1 MSRQLNGKVRSMS
14 RTQQGDAN
22 RDGHDEEQ
30 IQRRAEVARA
40 LARGGM
46 ENVQVISWESAREV
60 TPERRRLLGT
70 LRTTDVDSIADLAR
84 EVDRAES
91 QVSRDLS
98 TLAELG
104 LVSFEERGRA
114 KRPVLTQSTVVVEPL
129 V

>member
-1 MSRQLNGKVRSMS
+1 MENSMNETKGK
-14 RTQQGDAN
+14 GADG
-22 RDGHDEEQ
+22 DGHDEEQ
-30 IQRRAEVARA
+30 VERRAEVARA

-46 ENVQVISWESAREV
+46 ENVQVISWESASEV
-60 TPERRRLLGT
+60 TPERRRLLET